1 MKGADYFVPN
11 CDRSRSLMRV
21 RGDKRPLRQA
31 MAAVFL
37 LCACGGAVRAQV
49 QEDPAPVS
57 PVSTIKLTVPKG
69 APIHVLLDKEV
80 RIRKAGQPING
91 RVVEPVYAF
100 DKLVIPAGAEVT
112 GAITN
117 LEGVSNGKRT
127 AAALD
132 ANLTPDRKVDVEFT
146 SIRLAG
152 DKTIAMRTHVTS
164 GSGQVTQFISAAEE
178 KHGKATQDAATQRT
192 SAAKQ
197 AARQEWDSAMKQ
209 VNEPDKLHRLEHFA
223 VAELPVHPQYIE
235 AGTTY
240 FAELEEPLDFGAE
253 PLTQQLATSLG
264 RTPPDGSVVRAYLV
278 TPLSSA
284 TAHRG
289 DAVEAVV
296 SQPVFDGDRLLVP
309 AGSVLKGFVGQVEP
323 AGRLSRNG
331 ELRPVFRELV
341 LPAGVEQSEQKVQAS
356 LAAVQADKAENLKLD
371 SEGGARATASP
382 ARFLTTGMAV
392 GLGAFSMIGDS
403 GGGDLAHR
411 ESGGAGGYKL
421 IGIGLG
427 AAIDSQPLGM
437 ALGAFGAG
445 RAVYAHFIGRGR
457 DVVLPKNTAIEISVG
472 TRPGGAPGGAPAASA
487 QPARQGEG
495 GPAEAAATKP

>member
-1 MKGADYFVPN
+1 MKGADYFVP
-11 CDRSRSLMRV
+11 SGGKKTLQTV
-21 RGDKRPLRQA
+21 L
-31 MAAVFL
+31 AAIFLVFA
-37 LCACGGAVRAQV
+37 CAGTVRAQV
-49 QEDPAPVS
+49 QENPAPVS
-57 PVSTIKLTVPKG
+57 PASTVALTVPKG
-69 APIHVLLDKEV
+69 APIHVVLDKEV
-80 RIRKAGQPING
+80 RIQKAGQPING

-112 GAITN
+112 GAITK

-132 ANLTPDRKVDVEFT
+132 ANLTPDRKVEVKFT
-146 SIRLAG
+146 SIRLPG
-152 DKTIAMRTHVTS
+152 GKTIAMRTHVTP
-164 GSGQVTQFISAAEE
+164 GSGQVTQFISSADE
-178 KHGKATQDAATQRT
+178 KHSKAAPDAATART

-209 VNEPDKLHRLEHFA
+209 VKEPGKLHRLEHFA

-240 FAELEEPLDFGAE
+240 FAELEEPLKFGAE

-289 DAVEAVV
+289 DEVEAVV
-296 SQPVFDGDRLLVP
+296 SQPVFDGDHLLVP

-323 AGRLSRNG
+323 AHRLSRNG
-331 ELRPVFRELV
+331 ELRPVFHELV
-341 LPAGVEQSEQKVQAS
+341 LPAGVEQAEQKVQAS

-371 SEGGARATASP
+371 SEGGARATAPP
-382 ARFLTTGMAV
+382 ARFLTTAMSV

-411 ESGGAGGYKL
+411 EAGGAGGYKL

-427 AAIDSQPLGM
+427 AAVDSQPLGM
-437 ALGAFGAG
+437 ALGAFGAS
-445 RAVYAHFIGRGR
+445 RSVYAHFIGRGR

-472 TRPGGAPGGAPAASA
+472 TRPRTAPGTA
-487 QPARQGEG
+487 QAKQ
-495 GPAEAAATKP
+495 